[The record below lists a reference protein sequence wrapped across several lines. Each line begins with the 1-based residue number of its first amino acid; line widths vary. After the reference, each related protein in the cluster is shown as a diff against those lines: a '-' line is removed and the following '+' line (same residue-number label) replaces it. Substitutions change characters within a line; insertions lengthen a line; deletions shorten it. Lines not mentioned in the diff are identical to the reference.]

1 VSQGGEGKE
10 LKKGAYQVKR
20 VLPYILIITGLLMI
34 LVPLTGTLFYQAKQ
48 DEIYQNYL
56 DLQENMDSGS
66 LSASVNP
73 DLAEDDDQVV
83 GEEDKWRPSVIGR
96 IKIPAIE
103 MDLLLI
109 EGTSAAE
116 LNWGAGHIIGSAL
129 PGAPGNCSIAGH
141 RNYVFGSYFS
151 RLDEVVVGNIITLNY
166 QKTDYQYVVDE
177 IFIVEPDDVSVLK
190 SKAGQSTVTLITC
203 TPKGSNTHRLIV
215 QGHLN

>member
-1 VSQGGEGKE
+1 M
-10 LKKGAYQVKR
+10 
-20 VLPYILIITGLLMI
+20 MI
-34 LVPLTGTLFYQAKQ
+34 VVPLTGTLFYQAKQ

-56 DLQENMDSGS
+56 ELQENMDVGS
-66 LSASVNP
+66 PNASVNP
-73 DLAEDDDQVV
+73 DLVEEGDQV
-83 GEEDKWRPSVIGR
+83 EAEKDKWRPTVIGR

-151 RLDEVVVGNIITLNY
+151 RLDEIVMGNIITLNY

>member
-1 VSQGGEGKE
+1 
-10 LKKGAYQVKR
+10 
-20 VLPYILIITGLLMI
+20 MI
-34 LVPLTGTLFYQAKQ
+34 VVPLTGTLFYQAKQ

-56 DLQENMDSGS
+56 ELQENMDVGS
-66 LSASVNP
+66 PSPSVNP
-73 DLAEDDDQVV
+73 DLVAEGDQVAA
-83 GEEDKWRPSVIGR
+83 EEDKWRPTVIGR
-96 IKIPAIE
+96 IVIPAIE

-151 RLDEVVVGNIITLNY
+151 RLDEIVVGNTITLNY

-177 IFIVEPDDVSVLK
+177 IFVVEPDDVSVLK
-190 SKAGQSTVTLITC
+190 SVAGQSTVTLITC